1 MTLIFV
7 FIDIFVLV
15 FLSHEIRKYVRVYT
29 GLQALRIAYRGLCMR
44 VYIYISTRS
53 LMCTHMV
60 CIQSTFPNLVHT
72 FRKYLSISK
81 VRPKVFYC
89 CRIHA

>member
-44 VYIYISTRS
+44 VYIYIYPHEV
-53 LMCTHMV
+53 LCAHIWYV
-60 CIQSTFPNLVHT
+60 YNQH
-72 FRKYLSISK
+72 FRI
-81 VRPKVFYC
+81 
-89 CRIHA
+89 